1 MPFIIKKLS
10 RRVTL
15 FAAVLLCTLCFLA
28 FINRLILLEYDLHVT
43 VSQPSLN
50 NSDTKNDSK
59 MIQKLIE
66 RMNDEQII
74 LNDMK
79 YETLRNDSIVI
90 VVQVHKRITYL
101 RHLIQSLSQ
110 ADDIS
115 KTLIIFSH
123 DYYDDEINNL
133 VQNIDFC
140 KVMQIFYP
148 YSIQTHPDTFPGTDP
163 KDCDRDI
170 SKSDAIKIKCKN
182 AHFPDLYGHYRE
194 AKYTQMKHH
203 WWWKLNRIFDEL
215 NVTRTLSDMQLLLL
229 EEDYMIAPD
238 FLYILRQMRKLSKRK
253 CSFCNILSLGTYI
266 ESTNYDSYNKVEIS
280 PWLTSKHNM
289 GMSLNRTTWNDIKS
303 CAKYFCSYD
312 EYNYDWSLQ
321 NVNYNCLT
329 NKLFAMI
336 IKSPRVFH
344 IGECGM
350 HHNSENCDPSQA
362 TKRIQF
368 VIENAM
374 LSKKFYPKTLRVT
387 KMYDEEEAKDS
398 LKPNGGF
405 ADLRDQVLC
414 LNMTTFNTF

>member
-1 MPFIIKKLS
+1 MTQHLQNTDS
-10 RRVTL
+10 
-15 FAAVLLCTLCFLA
+15 
-28 FINRLILLEYDLHVT
+28 
-43 VSQPSLN
+43 
-50 NSDTKNDSK
+50 KNDSK

-66 RMNDEQII
+66 RINDEQII
-74 LNDMK
+74 FNDLK
-79 YETLRNDSIVI
+79 YEALQNDSIVI

-110 ADDIS
+110 AKDIS

-123 DYYDDEINNL
+123 DFYDEEINKL

-148 YSIQTHPDTFPGTDP
+148 YSIQTHPHQFPGTDP
-163 KDCDRDI
+163 QDCDRDI

-194 AKYTQMKHH
+194 AKYTQMKNH

-215 NVTRTLSDMQLLLL
+215 NVTRSLSDMQLLLL

-238 FLYILRQMRKLSKRK
+238 FLHILSQMQSLSKRK
-253 CSFCNILSLGTYI
+253 CSYCNILSLGTYI

-362 TKRIQF
+362 INRIQF

-374 LSKKFYPKTLRVT
+374 LSKKFYPKRLKVT
-387 KMYDEEEAKDS
+387 KMYDEYESKDN

-414 LNMTTFNTF
+414 LNMTTFYTF